1 MSAEKKKELQVAALE
16 NGTAIDH
23 IPPRVLFKVARM
35 LGLENTDNTIT
46 IGNNFQSKKMGLKG
60 VIKIADKFFEED
72 EINRIALIAPKVVLN
87 IIRDYEVVEKK
98 TVTLPDELVGL
109 VKCNNPKCITNNEPM
124 PSRFE
129 VIDKEKGTIK
139 CHYCERKINKED
151 IIIK

>member
-1 MSAEKKKELQVAALE
+1 MSELKKKELQVAALE

-23 IPPRVLFKVARM
+23 IPPSQLFKVASM
-35 LGLENTDNTIT
+35 LGIEKMENTIT
-46 IGNNFQSKKMGLKG
+46 IGNNLHSNKMGKKG
-60 VIKIADKFFEED
+60 VIKIANKFFEED

-98 TVTLPDELVGL
+98 TVTLPDELIGL

-124 PSRFE
+124 LTRFH
-129 VIDKEKGTIK
+129 VIDKESGTIK
-139 CHYCERKINKED
+139 CHYCEREINKED

>member
-1 MSAEKKKELQVAALE
+1 MSTEKKKELQVAALE

-23 IPPRVLFKVARM
+23 IPSCQLFKVASL
-35 LGLENTDNTIT
+35 LGLDKMDNTIT
-46 IGNNFQSKKMGLKG
+46 IGNNLHSNKMGSKG
-60 VIKIADKFFEED
+60 MIKIADKLFKED
-72 EINRIALIAPKVVLN
+72 EINRIALVAPNVMLN

-98 TVTLPDELVGL
+98 TVVLPDELIGL

-124 PSRFE
+124 ATRFH

-151 IIIK
+151 IVIK

>member
-1 MSAEKKKELQVAALE
+1 MSTEKKKELQVAALE

-23 IPPRVLFKVARM
+23 IPSCQLFKVASL
-35 LGLENTDNTIT
+35 LGLDKMDNTIT
-46 IGNNFQSKKMGLKG
+46 IGNNLHSNKMGSKG
-60 VIKIADKFFEED
+60 MIKIADKFFKED
-72 EINRIALIAPKVVLN
+72 EINCIALVAPNVMLN

-98 TVTLPDELVGL
+98 TVVLPDELIGL

-124 PSRFE
+124 ATRFH

-151 IIIK
+151 IVIK

>member
-1 MSAEKKKELQVAALE
+1 MSTEKKKELQVDALE

-23 IPPRVLFKVARM
+23 IPSCQLFKVASL
-35 LGLENTDNTIT
+35 LGLDKMDNTIT
-46 IGNNFQSKKMGLKG
+46 IGNNLHSNKMGSKG
-60 VIKIADKFFEED
+60 MIKIADKFFKED
-72 EINRIALIAPKVVLN
+72 EINRIALVAPNVMLN

-98 TVTLPDELVGL
+98 TVVLPDELIGL

-124 PSRFE
+124 ATRFH

-151 IIIK
+151 IVIK